1 MHNLLAM
8 CLVKL
13 KSQLIKVEIMS
24 HDQILGLATKPL
36 FILVIFGGHEV
47 HRNSGEDLIQ
57 ARQARASLF

>member
-24 HDQILGLATKPL
+24 HDQILSLATKPL
-36 FILVIFGGHEV
+36 LFLVATKYTGIPE
-47 HRNSGEDLIQ
+47 RT
-57 ARQARASLF
+57 